1 LAAVVQARI
10 LLGDIVLKNFRQF
23 RWATNHAS
31 REEEPPAAAGESS
44 APVLL
49 KIYSSTDAGAITGAE
64 AWFLMNFETSAAVG
78 ATAFEWSLPKWVVCA
93 VCMWVPS
100 VLVFHMTMQAW
111 FHGHVPTP
119 VQPASCATD
128 LL

>member
-1 LAAVVQARI
+1 MAQGVPPASFK
-10 LLGDIVLKNFRQF
+10 KNFRQF